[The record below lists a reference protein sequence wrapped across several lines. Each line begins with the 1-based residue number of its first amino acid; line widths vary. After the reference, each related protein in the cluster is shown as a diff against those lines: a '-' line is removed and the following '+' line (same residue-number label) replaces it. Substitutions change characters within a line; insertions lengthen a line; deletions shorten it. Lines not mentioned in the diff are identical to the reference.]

1 VKLNAQAVTIKQL
14 RVFASVAR
22 HGGLGAA
29 AQELFLTRAAVSM
42 ALQELERHLGRVLF
56 DRVSNR
62 LRLNAAGARLV
73 PLADELIARVG
84 VISGLFSP
92 EGVFAGQLRIGASNT
107 IGNNLLPGLLAQF
120 MAGGAC
126 QRPVVIINSTAR
138 LLEQLQRFELD
149 LVFIEGSVDAAHFVV
164 CPWGEDE
171 MHVVAAPDNPL
182 ADGRTHSLQDLD
194 AQRWVLR
201 ETASGTREQFERLLL
216 PELASWTLALEMNA
230 NEGVNNSVAA
240 GFGLGFMSR
249 LATRSLCRSGQ
260 LREVRLDQ
268 TFRRQLSLVYHPDKY
283 QSPLL
288 GHFLSF
294 SHAWQQAGRGTG

>member
-1 VKLNAQAVTIKQL
+1 MNTQAVTIKQL
-14 RVFASVAR
+14 RVFVSVAR
-22 HGGLGAA
+22 HGGLAAA

-62 LRLNAAGARLV
+62 LRLNAAGEQLV
-73 PLADELIARVG
+73 PLADELIARIG
-84 VISGLFSP
+84 VIGGLFSP
-92 EGVFAGQLRIGASNT
+92 DGVYAGQLRIGASNT

-120 MAGGAC
+120 MAEGDC
-126 QRPVVIINSTAR
+126 QRPVVIIGSTAR

-149 LVFIEGSVDAAHFVV
+149 LVFIEGSVDTEPLVV

-182 ADGRTHSLQDLD
+182 ADGRTHSLRDLD

-201 ETASGTREQFERLLL
+201 EAASGTREQFERLLL
-216 PELASWTLALEMNA
+216 PHLESWTLALEMNA
-230 NEGVNNSVAA
+230 NEGVNNSVVA

-249 LATRSLCRSGQ
+249 LATRSLCSSGL

-268 TFRRQLSLVYHPDKY
+268 VFTRQLSLVYHEGKY

-288 GHFLSF
+288 GRFLSF
-294 SHAWQQAGRGTG
+294 SQAWQQAGQGRG